1 MPQSN
6 EMHLYILE
14 ECDELS
20 LASVSGSVVNAIDV
34 PTIL

>member
-1 MPQSN
+1 MPHSN
-6 EMHLYILE
+6 EMHHYTLE

-20 LASVSGSVVNAIDV
+20 LASISGSVVNAIDV